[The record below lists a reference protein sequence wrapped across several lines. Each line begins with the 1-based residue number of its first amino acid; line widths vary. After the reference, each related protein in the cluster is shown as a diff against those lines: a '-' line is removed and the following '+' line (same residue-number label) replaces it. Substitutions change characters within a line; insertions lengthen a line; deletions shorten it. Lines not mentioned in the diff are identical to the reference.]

1 MIMTRYTKNGEVY
14 NGRFIEV
21 DGMKLLSPSES
32 VLLANGWERVTH
44 EPTEAEVA
52 EAERAAEQAE
62 VIGVSSAIYD
72 MRFAKPLDKELIL
85 NIAGNF
91 KPTEAEV
98 AEMERVAE
106 IERLKEQL
114 AATDYKAIKH
124 AEGWLTDEEYAPTK
138 AQRQQWRERINE
150 LEGGGDR

>member
-1 MIMTRYTKNGEVY
+1 MTYSKNGSVY

-32 VLLANGWERVTH
+32 VLLANGWERVTN
-44 EPTEAEVA
+44 EPTEGEVA
-52 EAERAAEQAE
+52 EQLR
-62 VIGVSSAIYD
+62 
-72 MRFAKPLDKELIL
+72 L
-85 NIAGNF
+85 
-91 KPTEAEV
+91 
-98 AEMERVAE
+98 AE

-124 AEGWLTDEEYAPTK
+124 AEGWLTDEEYATTK

>member
-1 MIMTRYTKNGEVY
+1 MSRYINEQGEVY

-32 VLLANGWERVTH
+32 VLLANGWERVTQ
-44 EPTEAEVA
+44 EPTEE
-52 EAERAAEQAE
+52 
-62 VIGVSSAIYD
+62 
-72 MRFAKPLDKELIL
+72 
-85 NIAGNF
+85 
-91 KPTEAEV
+91 EV

-124 AEGWLTDEEYAPTK
+124 AEGWLTDNEYATTK

>member
-1 MIMTRYTKNGEVY
+1 MTKYINEQGEAY

-21 DGMKLLSPSES
+21 NGMKLLSPSEG
-32 VLLANGWERVTH
+32 VLLANGWERVT
-44 EPTEAEVA
+44 EE
-52 EAERAAEQAE
+52 
-62 VIGVSSAIYD
+62 
-72 MRFAKPLDKELIL
+72 
-85 NIAGNF
+85 
-91 KPTEAEV
+91 PTEAEV

-124 AEGWLTDEEYAPTK
+124 AEGWLTAEEYAPTK

-150 LEGGGDR
+150 LEGGSDQ

>member
-1 MIMTRYTKNGEVY
+1 MSRYINNKGEAAPAYLTDEQGRRVY
-14 NGRFIEV
+14 N
-21 DGMKLLSPSES
+21 
-32 VLLANGWERVTH
+32 
-44 EPTEAEVA
+44 PTEAML
-52 EAERAAEQAE
+52 EA
-62 VIGVSSAIYD
+62 
-72 MRFAKPLDKELIL
+72 
-85 NIAGNF
+85 AGYH
-91 KPTEAEV
+91 KAVPHQPTEAEV

-150 LEGGGDR
+150 LEGGSEQ

>member
-1 MIMTRYTKNGEVY
+1 MTRYEKNGSAY

-32 VLLANGWERVTH
+32 VLLANGWERVTQ
-44 EPTEAEVA
+44 E
-52 EAERAAEQAE
+52 
-62 VIGVSSAIYD
+62 
-72 MRFAKPLDKELIL
+72 
-85 NIAGNF
+85 
-91 KPTEAEV
+91 PTEAEV
-98 AEMERVAE
+98 AEMERVVE

-124 AEGWLTDEEYAPTK
+124 TEGWLTTEEYAPTK

>member
-1 MIMTRYTKNGEVY
+1 MKYINEQGEVY

-21 DGMKLLSPSES
+21 NGMKLLSPSES
-32 VLLANGWERVTH
+32 VLLANGWERVEH
-44 EPTEAEVA
+44 H
-52 EAERAAEQAE
+52 
-62 VIGVSSAIYD
+62 
-72 MRFAKPLDKELIL
+72 
-85 NIAGNF
+85 
-91 KPTEAEV
+91 PTEAEV

-124 AEGWLTDEEYAPTK
+124 AEGWLTDEEYATTK

>member
-1 MIMTRYTKNGEVY
+1 MSRYINDKGQAAPTYLTDEQGRRVY
-14 NGRFIEV
+14 
-21 DGMKLLSPSES
+21 
-32 VLLANGWERVTH
+32 H
-44 EPTEAEVA
+44 PTEAMLEAAGYRKA
-52 EAERAAEQAE
+52 EPHR
-62 VIGVSSAIYD
+62 
-72 MRFAKPLDKELIL
+72 
-85 NIAGNF
+85 
-91 KPTEAEV
+91 PTEAEV

-124 AEGWLTDEEYAPTK
+124 AEGWLTTEEYAPTK

>member
-1 MIMTRYTKNGEVY
+1 
-14 NGRFIEV
+14 
-21 DGMKLLSPSES
+21 MKLLSPSES
-32 VLLANGWERVTH
+32 VLLANGWERVAQ
-44 EPTEAEVA
+44 EPTEE
-52 EAERAAEQAE
+52 
-62 VIGVSSAIYD
+62 
-72 MRFAKPLDKELIL
+72 
-85 NIAGNF
+85 
-91 KPTEAEV
+91 EV

>member
-1 MIMTRYTKNGEVY
+1 MIKYKNDKGEVY

-21 DGMKLLSPSES
+21 DGIKLLSPSES
-32 VLLANGWERVTH
+32 VLETAGYH
-44 EPTEAEVA
+44 KAVA
-52 EAERAAEQAE
+52 HQ
-62 VIGVSSAIYD
+62 
-72 MRFAKPLDKELIL
+72 
-85 NIAGNF
+85 
-91 KPTEAEV
+91 PTEAEV

-124 AEGWLTDEEYAPTK
+124 AEGWLTADEYAPIK
-138 AQRQQWRERINE
+138 AQRQQWRARINE

>member
-1 MIMTRYTKNGEVY
+1 MTNNYNYRDKDGNPAPKFLMVNGCQVW
-14 NGRFIEV
+14 N
-21 DGMKLLSPSES
+21 
-32 VLLANGWERVTH
+32 
-44 EPTEAEVA
+44 PTEQMYADAGYLPYTPPTPSAE
-52 EAERAAEQAE
+52 
-62 VIGVSSAIYD
+62 
-72 MRFAKPLDKELIL
+72 
-85 NIAGNF
+85 
-91 KPTEAEV
+91 EV

-124 AEGWLTDEEYAPTK
+124 AEGWLTTEEYAPTK

>member
-1 MIMTRYTKNGEVY
+1 MNYINDKGEVY

-32 VLLANGWERVTH
+32 VLLANGWERVPH
-44 EPTEAEVA
+44 QP
-52 EAERAAEQAE
+52 
-62 VIGVSSAIYD
+62 S
-72 MRFAKPLDKELIL
+72 
-85 NIAGNF
+85 
-91 KPTEAEV
+91 EAEV

-124 AEGWLTDEEYAPTK
+124 AEGWLTADEYAPTK

-150 LEGGGDR
+150 LEGGGAQ

>member
-1 MIMTRYTKNGEVY
+1 MTRYTKNGEAY

-21 DGMKLLSPSES
+21 NGMKLLSPSES
-32 VLLANGWERVTH
+32 VLLANGWERVEH
-44 EPTEAEVA
+44 
-52 EAERAAEQAE
+52 Q
-62 VIGVSSAIYD
+62 
-72 MRFAKPLDKELIL
+72 
-85 NIAGNF
+85 
-91 KPTEAEV
+91 PTEAEV

-124 AEGWLTDEEYAPTK
+124 AEGWLTAEEYATTK

-150 LEGGGDR
+150 LEGGSDR

>member
-1 MIMTRYTKNGEVY
+1 
-14 NGRFIEV
+14 
-21 DGMKLLSPSES
+21 MKLLSPSEG
-32 VLLANGWERVTH
+32 VLLANGWERVTQ
-44 EPTEAEVA
+44 E
-52 EAERAAEQAE
+52 
-62 VIGVSSAIYD
+62 
-72 MRFAKPLDKELIL
+72 
-85 NIAGNF
+85 
-91 KPTEAEV
+91 PTEAEV

-124 AEGWLTDEEYAPTK
+124 AEGWLTDDEYEPIK